1 MANIR
6 KTTLAKIEDGV
17 INYIY
22 PKTSSDIVSY
32 TSTMTVKEKLD
43 LLSDGLNITIISNT
57 TAYWSSR
64 TSLISEKDTIYIYTD
79 YKKNE
84 NNKDIPGIK
93 IGDGLTYVVDLPF
106 IDDEV
111 TEHIADKIIHLSQ
124 QDRNKW
130 DAKVRCYINASDSE
144 NLIFTNN

>member
-43 LLSDGLNITIISNT
+43 LLSDGLNNTIISNT

-93 IGDGLTYVVDLPF
+93 IGDGLAYVVDLPF